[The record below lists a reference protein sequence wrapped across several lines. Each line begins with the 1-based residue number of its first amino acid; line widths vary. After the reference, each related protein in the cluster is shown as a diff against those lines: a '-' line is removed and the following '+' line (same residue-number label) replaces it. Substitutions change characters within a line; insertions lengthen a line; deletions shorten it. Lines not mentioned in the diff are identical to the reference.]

1 MTMVVE
7 EEELDDAKVEM
18 KDLMQLEDAE
28 IKKK

>member
-7 EEELDDAKVEM
+7 EEELDDAKVEI